1 MSICEVIVVDGMS
14 DDGTIELLDKLCGE
28 FSALKIAENP
38 NQTTPFAFNIGIRS
52 SNGKY
57 VLIVGARHI
66 ISKNYIK
73 GCIEILE
80 GNDRIAAVGGKVI
93 NVYEDKISKGIS
105 LAMNSSFG
113 VGGGNF
119 RISGASGPVDTV
131 GTPMYRRDVFDIVGL
146 FDEELSRNQDDEY
159 NYRVVKAGYQI
170 WLNTNISISYY
181 VRSGIS
187 KLFKQYLQY
196 GYWKV
201 YVNKKLKAVTTTR
214 QLFPIIFILFLLLY
228 PLVLFFNTTLFWL
241 YPGVLCIYLII
252 TLFYSIKVSS
262 GINSI
267 TPVAAL
273 SFLCLHFGYGIGY
286 LEGIIDFLLL
296 GKKPSMKMK
305 TLTR

>member
-1 MSICEVIVVDGMS
+1 MNSCEVIVVDGMS
-14 DDGTIELLDKLCGE
+14 DDDTVELLKKLCVE
-28 FSALKIAENP
+28 FPALKIVENQ
-38 NQTTPFAFNIGIRS
+38 NQTTPFAFNIGIRNS
-52 SNGKY
+52 IGKY

-66 ISKNYIK
+66 ISRNYIS
-73 GCIEILE
+73 GCIEMLDS
-80 GNDRIAAVGGKVI
+80 NDRIAVVGGKVI
-93 NVYEDKISKGIS
+93 NIYEDKVSKGIS

-119 RISGASGPVDTV
+119 RISDTSGPVDTV
-131 GTPMYRRDVFDIVGL
+131 GTPMYKREVFDIVGL
-146 FDEELSRNQDDEY
+146 FDEELSRNQDDEF
-159 NYRVVKAGYQI
+159 NYRVIRAGYQI
-170 WLNTNISISYY
+170 WLNTDINISYY

-241 YPGVLCIYLII
+241 YPAVLFVYLIFI
-252 TLFYSIKVSS
+252 LFYSIKVSS
-262 GINSI
+262 GINSV
-267 TPVAAL
+267 TPVTAL

-296 GKKPSMKMK
+296 GKKPSVKMK